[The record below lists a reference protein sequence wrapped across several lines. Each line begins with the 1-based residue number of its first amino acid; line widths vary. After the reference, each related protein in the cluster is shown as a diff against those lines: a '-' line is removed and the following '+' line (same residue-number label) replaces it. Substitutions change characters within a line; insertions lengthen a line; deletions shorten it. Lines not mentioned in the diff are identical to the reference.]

1 MNNTSTLEQLLVAK
15 GISLQALGLKE
26 VGLLRGD
33 ALHAVEL
40 LRESSV
46 PILGGDVYFI
56 RGQSVEQAFANWHTE
71 ARAGEGRAEFTERS
85 CGQTTK
91 YIETFPH
98 RGDVSP
104 VFVLVVS
111 EGQE

>member
-1 MNNTSTLEQLLVAK
+1 MSQTSTLEQMLVAK
-15 GISLQALGLKE
+15 GISLEELGLRE

-33 ALHAVEL
+33 ALQAVEL

-56 RGQSVEQAFANWHTE
+56 RGEGVEQAFANWHTDE
-71 ARAGEGRAEFTERS
+71 HTGEGRSEFAERS
-85 CGQTTK
+85 CRHTTK
-91 YIETFPH
+91 YIEAFPH
-98 RGDVSP
+98 REDVTP

-111 EGQE
+111 QSQE